1 MRADLPPPTKRARPG
16 LGFMKD
22 RSSATYWTQAN
33 QVGVSSEI
41 SAYLSIPCI
50 ASDDDDIDVLGFWK
64 TSKDKYPIL
73 AKLATVYLA
82 VHASSAP
89 VERLFSIGGKIFR
102 PERCRL
108 SNNLFESL
116 MFIHCNHDLKL

>member
-1 MRADLPPPTKRARPG
+1 M
-16 LGFMKD
+16 
-22 RSSATYWTQAN
+22 
-33 QVGVSSEI
+33 
-41 SAYLSIPCI
+41 SIPCI

-64 TSKDKYPIL
+64 TNKDNYPIL

-89 VERLFSIGGKIFR
+89 VERIFSIGGKIFR

-116 MFIHCNHDLKL
+116 MFIRCNHDLKL